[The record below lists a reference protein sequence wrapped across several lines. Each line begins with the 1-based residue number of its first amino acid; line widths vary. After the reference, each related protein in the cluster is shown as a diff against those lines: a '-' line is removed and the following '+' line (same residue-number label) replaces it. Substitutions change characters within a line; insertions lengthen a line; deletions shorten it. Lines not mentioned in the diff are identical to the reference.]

1 MSDTNTADASTDAPD
16 DTAKPDSAA
25 ASAADKPDADK
36 PESTF
41 SQADLDR
48 IVADRITRERAKYKD
63 YGDLKAKAA
72 EHDKAVEAQKT
83 AEQRAQDEADRYKR
97 QAEDLQG
104 RLVRASVKAQ
114 AAAKDFADSDD
125 AGGFLSTAEFV
136 NADGEVDTDAIDK
149 ALDELLERKPH
160 LRKAE
165 PGPRPPMPN
174 AAQGSSGQKPAEV
187 DITPGMGRLRYAYGT
202 SK

>member
-1 MSDTNTADASTDAPD
+1 MSDTDTADTADATQ
-16 DTAKPDSAA
+16 TGAA
-25 ASAADKPDADK
+25 AEPEAAAPAEAGGKQEAA
-36 PESTF
+36 F

-48 IVADRITRERAKYKD
+48 IVADRIARERAKYKD
-63 YGDLKAKAA
+63 YSDLKSKAA

-97 QAEDLQG
+97 HAEELQG
-104 RLVRASVKAQ
+104 RLVRASIKAQ
-114 AAAKDFADSDD
+114 AAAKEFADSDD
-125 AGGFLSTAEFV
+125 AGGFLPAVEFV
-136 NADGEVDTDAIDK
+136 NADGEVDTEAIDK

-174 AAQGSSGQKPAEV
+174 LAQGSSGTKPAEV
-187 DITPGMGRLRYAYGT
+187 NITPGMGRLRHAYST
-202 SK
+202 TK